1 MFALTSHGAQVDY
14 TVMHGKG
21 PYTFRIHDQNCHAI
35 GTLILYDKYK
45 PKYAQ
50 LYIYGTYNEIE
61 NRYESLARK
70 KEQAEIEK
78 QTDKAI
84 IACLK
89 ESFDESHKYVK
100 VFRRARI
107 WHEANKERKYTLKLI
122 EPRKRGAT
130 RSYRPEGGEVAAL
143 MVGNESEK
151 TEVRDIIVYHK
162 KKGLQLISELHPSY
176 MLL

>member
-35 GTLILYDKYK
+35 GTLIPYDKYK

-61 NRYESLARK
+61 SRYESLARK

-130 RSYRPEGGEVAAL
+130 RSYDQRV
-143 MVGNESEK
+143 EK
-151 TEVRDIIVYHK
+151 LLLLWSVMNQK
-162 KKGLQLISELHPSY
+162 KLKSVISLSTTRRKDCN
-176 MLL
+176 